1 MALPASGPLSMSQIN
16 GEFGRGTNLNA
27 YRGTD
32 YYTSLAGAGPFVFPA
47 TPISF
52 NDFYGTQVA
61 PTILPSL
68 ASLPNLFA
76 QANNIT
82 AVSVRY
88 ETNGNWIVTQNAVQS
103 YGAWYT
109 PTTAGIGSSYW
120 IRYTKTYFSGYGAVD
135 VIENQI
141 PYAWTPMS
149 PQLTPGMLL
158 KANGIPPSG
167 GATSRWTVEIA
178 TDAAGTN
185 IVAIKTNWEWQII
198 IGF

>member
-16 GEFGRGTNLNA
+16 GEFGRGPNLNA

-32 YYTSLAGAGPFVFPA
+32 YYTPTAGPFVFPA
-47 TPISF
+47 TISF
-52 NDFYGTQVA
+52 INFYGTQAV

-76 QANNIT
+76 QANNVT
-82 AVSVRY
+82 AVSVTY
-88 ETNGNWIVTQNAVQS
+88 QTNGNWIVTQNAVES

-109 PTTAGIGSSYW
+109 PTTAGISSNYW
-120 IRYTKTYFSGYGAVD
+120 IRYTKTYFSGFGNVELFE
-135 VIENQI
+135 ISI
-141 PYAWTPMS
+141 PLTWTSMS
-149 PQLTPGMLL
+149 SERRPGMLL
-158 KANGIPPSG
+158 RANGIPASG
-167 GATSRWTVEIA
+167 RYTSRWTVEIA

-185 IVAIKTNWEWQII
+185 IVATKTNWQWEII